1 MPLLICTL
9 WGECGG
15 QGISLGDTATGLSV
29 LFLLTQG
36 GRWVLCA
43 FVTILFDF
51 DRVKGFFMFKFF
63 RPKGHV
69 LLSVALALGACSPP
83 QDVANM
89 QQVTAGANAASSTF
103 AVQIVTQDTLQT
115 VESWPNSHPA
125 ESTNWIAHQAVASDG
140 LIQPGDR
147 IGLTVWDN
155 DDSSLLGQAGQK
167 VIAMPDLRVSGA
179 GTIFLPYVGD
189 VRVAGL
195 TATAARSLVEG
206 KLRAIIPSAQVQLNA
221 VAGVQNAVHV
231 IAGVA
236 NPGTLPL
243 ADAGVTITAALAQSG
258 GIPANMANP
267 QVSLQRGGKIYTIAA
282 EKLLSHPEL
291 DTTLIG
297 NDKIF
302 VQPDGRYFLSLGAA
316 GREAV
321 IDFPRDTITT
331 LEAMSMIGGVNQ
343 DMANPKAILVLR
355 AYPAAAVSAKATQ
368 GPPKARMVF
377 AFDLTNAE
385 GLFSA
390 GSFMIQDRD
399 LVLVTQSPLLNTAN
413 TVRLFTGMFT
423 GSRTVYN
430 AVQ

>member
-1 MPLLICTL
+1 MI
-9 WGECGG
+9 
-15 QGISLGDTATGLSV
+15 
-29 LFLLTQG
+29 
-36 GRWVLCA
+36 
-43 FVTILFDF
+43 
-51 DRVKGFFMFKFF
+51 KFF

-69 LLSVALALGACSPP
+69 LLSVALVLALCACSPP
-83 QDVANM
+83 QDVANI
-89 QQVTAGANAASSTF
+89 QQVTAGAEATTSTF
-103 AVQIVTQDTLQT
+103 AVQIVTQDTLHVIQT
-115 VESWPNSHPA
+115 WPNSHPA
-125 ESTNWIAHQAVASDG
+125 QTTDWIVHQAVASDG

-147 IGLTVWDN
+147 ISLTVWDN
-155 DDSSLLGQAGQK
+155 EDSPLLGQAGQK
-167 VIAMPDLRVSGA
+167 VIAMQDLRVSGA
-179 GTIFLPYVGD
+179 GIIFLPYVGD

-195 TATAARSLVEG
+195 TATAARSLVEV

-267 QVSLQRGGKIYTIAA
+267 QVNLQRGGKVYTITA
-282 EKLLSHPEL
+282 EKLLSHPEF
-291 DTTLIG
+291 DTTLMG

-302 VQPDGRYFLSLGAA
+302 VQPDSRYFLSLGAA

-355 AYPAAAVSAKATQ
+355 AYPAASVSAKITQ

-377 AFDLTNAE
+377 AFDLTNAD

-399 LVLVTQSPLLNTAN
+399 LVLVTESTLVNTTNA
-413 TVRLFTGMFT
+413 VRLFTGMFA
-423 GSRTVYN
+423 GSRAVYN
-430 AVQ
+430 GVQ

>member
-1 MPLLICTL
+1 
-9 WGECGG
+9 
-15 QGISLGDTATGLSV
+15 
-29 LFLLTQG
+29 
-36 GRWVLCA
+36 
-43 FVTILFDF
+43 
-51 DRVKGFFMFKFF
+51 
-63 RPKGHV
+63 
-69 LLSVALALGACSPP
+69 
-83 QDVANM
+83 M
-89 QQVTAGANAASSTF
+89 QQVTAGAEATTSTF
-103 AVQIVTQDTLQT
+103 AVQIVTQDTLHVIQT
-115 VESWPNSHPA
+115 WPNSHPA
-125 ESTNWIAHQAVASDG
+125 QTTDWIAHQAVASDG

-147 IGLTVWDN
+147 ISLTVWDN
-155 DDSSLLGQAGQK
+155 EDSPLLGQAGQK
-167 VIAMPDLRVSGA
+167 VIAMQDLRVSGA
-179 GTIFLPYVGD
+179 GIIFLPYVGD

-267 QVSLQRGGKIYTIAA
+267 QVNLQRGGKVYTITA
-282 EKLLSHPEL
+282 EKLLSHPEF
-291 DTTLIG
+291 DTTLMG

-302 VQPDGRYFLSLGAA
+302 VQPDSRYFLSLGAA

-355 AYPAAAVSAKATQ
+355 AYPAASVSAKITQ

-377 AFDLTNAE
+377 AFDLTNAD

-390 GSFMIQDRD
+390 GSLMIQDRD
-399 LVLVTQSPLLNTAN
+399 LVLVTQSPLLNTTN

-423 GSRTVYN
+423 GSRTVFN

>member
-1 MPLLICTL
+1 MI
-9 WGECGG
+9 
-15 QGISLGDTATGLSV
+15 
-29 LFLLTQG
+29 
-36 GRWVLCA
+36 
-43 FVTILFDF
+43 
-51 DRVKGFFMFKFF
+51 KFF

-69 LLSVALALGACSPP
+69 LLSVALVLALCACSPP

-89 QQVTAGANAASSTF
+89 QQVTAGAEATTSTF
-103 AVQIVTQDTLQT
+103 AVQIVTQDTLHVIQT
-115 VESWPNSHPA
+115 WPNSHPA
-125 ESTNWIAHQAVASDG
+125 QTTDWIAHQAVASDG

-147 IGLTVWDN
+147 ISLTVWDN
-155 DDSSLLGQAGQK
+155 EDSPLLGQAGQK
-167 VIAMPDLRVSGA
+167 VIAMQDLRVSGA
-179 GTIFLPYVGD
+179 GIIFLPYVGD

-267 QVSLQRGGKIYTIAA
+267 QVNLQRGGKVYTIAA
-282 EKLLSHPEL
+282 EKLLSHPEF
-291 DTTLIG
+291 DTTLMG

-302 VQPDGRYFLSLGAA
+302 VQPDSRYFLSLGAA

-355 AYPAAAVSAKATQ
+355 AYPAASVSAKITQ

-377 AFDLTNAE
+377 AFDLTTAD

-390 GSFMIQDRD
+390 GSFLIQDRD
-399 LVLVTQSPLLNTAN
+399 LVLVTQSPLLNTTN

-423 GSRTVYN
+423 GSRTVFN